1 MKSAKLYILALSFI
15 SLSRSVSLN
24 VIARGLFLLPFILL
38 IIISFF
44 QFNQKLKELFLHSF
58 LILALIYAPPPSD
71 KICFSPFKHDN
82 VNETDYKKLH
92 DAGLPNTI
100 GKGKMGMYPQ
110 LFQKKYLGFEFIKR
124 QQKQDD
130 FVSLIFLIIK
140 ISFSLLAIISLI
152 KLGYSSKVR
161 LTRLREIEESFLYE
175 KYRFNVLTDKFDDL
189 FSSEGEQRFMKDQ
202 DQIISRDIIRVIWR

>member
-1 MKSAKLYILALSFI
+1 MIYSVKYQVLNLSKSF
-15 SLSRSVSLN
+15 
-24 VIARGLFLLPFILL
+24 
-38 IIISFF
+38 
-44 QFNQKLKELFLHSF
+44 
-58 LILALIYAPPPSD
+58 
-71 KICFSPFKHDN
+71 
-82 VNETDYKKLH
+82 YKNSIFH
-92 DAGLPNTI
+92 
-100 GKGKMGMYPQ
+100 
-110 LFQKKYLGFEFIKR
+110 KKYFGPVFIKS

-130 FVSLIFLIIK
+130 FVLLIFLIIK

-175 KYRFNVLTDKFDDL
+175 KYRFNLLTDKFDDL